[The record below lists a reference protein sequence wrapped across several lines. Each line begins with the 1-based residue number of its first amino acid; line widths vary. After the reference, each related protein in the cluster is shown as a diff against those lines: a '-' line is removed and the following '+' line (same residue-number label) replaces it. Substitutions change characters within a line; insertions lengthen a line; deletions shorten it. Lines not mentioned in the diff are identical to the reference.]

1 MKYLKFIIFAT
12 FLFFGILAQRF
23 QRHIIITND
32 TDNGILID
40 GLNFPGIP
48 DELAADR
55 NYIELNKYGEI
66 TIELLNGKLEFEI
79 CSDGCMDKEV
89 VVCYGATN
97 IVSSLQSGCGP
108 NQCRFNAGILKESTE
123 KFLWFMSH
131 LLAKT
136 FTTNI
141 CETAVLKSPKIIP
154 SFVTSSS
161 YDSCEP
167 LTRDGNMVK
176 LFVKE
181 FGCSLKV
188 VKECKNLG
196 SNNPISDNTL

>member
-1 MKYLKFIIFAT
+1 M
-12 FLFFGILAQRF
+12 GQRF
-23 QRHIIITND
+23 QRHLNITNG
-32 TDNGILID
+32 TQNGILID

-66 TIELLNGKLEFEI
+66 PIELSNGKLEFEI
-79 CSDGCMDKEV
+79 CSDSCMDKEV
-89 VVCYGATN
+89 VVCYDATN
-97 IVSSLQSGCGP
+97 IVSSLQTGCGP
-108 NQCRFNAGILKESTE
+108 NQCIFKAGILKESTE

-136 FTTNI
+136 FATNI

-188 VKECKNLG
+188 VKECKNMVP
-196 SNNPISDNTL
+196 NNSVSDNTL